1 MESLNLFIMGET
13 NSSLLSTT
21 DSSNLWKIVIGIFA
35 GLWAIWS
42 VVTTPF
48 SLRWLLIS
56 FSAIILLGGGV
67 RFGNQM
73 NKRISNVGV
82 DAQIALGCG
91 LFLVGWAILSLINI
105 SITILTGIAI
115 GGWGAISIINWV
127 VVLQSILALSE

>member
-1 MESLNLFIMGET
+1 METLNLFIMGET

-21 DSSNLWKIVIGIFA
+21 DSSDFWKIVIGTFT

-56 FSAIILLGGGV
+56 FSVVILLGGGM
-67 RFGNQM
+67 RFGSQM
-73 NKRISNVGV
+73 NKRISNIGV

-91 LFLVGWAILSLINI
+91 LFLVGWTILSLLNI
-105 SITILTGIAI
+105 SSTILTGIAI
-115 GGWGAISIINWV
+115 GGWGAVSIITWIIA
-127 VVLQSILALSE
+127 LQSILAFPE